1 MLFTVDIDEEWL
13 DALDSLIQ
21 TTLGNAKAGIIG
33 RSRISPEE
41 VLTVSIF
48 FQFRLQRLKDK
59 GVVRFPYD
67 PQPQELDDYWDED
80 GEFPASCLDDKIE
93 ENLVSRCFS
102 CGVEAWEWETIC
114 FECGEPI
121 GGHWLPFR
129 KAEGR

>member
-1 MLFTVDIDEEWL
+1 MLFTVEIDEEWL

-21 TTLGNAKAGIIG
+21 ITLDSAKAGIIG
-33 RSRISPEE
+33 RSLISPEE

-48 FQFRLQRLKDK
+48 FQFRLQRLKAK
-59 GVVRFPYD
+59 GVIA
-67 PQPQELDDYWDED
+67 LADYWDED
-80 GEFPASCLDDKIE
+80 REFPASCLDDKIE
-93 ENLVSRCFS
+93 ENLIPRCFS
-102 CGVEAWEWETIC
+102 CGVEAQEWETIC